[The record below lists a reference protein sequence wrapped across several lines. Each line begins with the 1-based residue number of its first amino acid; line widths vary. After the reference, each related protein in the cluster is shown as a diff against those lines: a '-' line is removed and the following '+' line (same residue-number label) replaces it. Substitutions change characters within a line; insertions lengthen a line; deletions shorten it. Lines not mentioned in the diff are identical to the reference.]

1 MQRSTHIPNAS
12 ASPSMVLPLKKA
24 GARTA
29 LVNLSDASRTLLVD
43 CFRQFGIEAVPV
55 TINAAERLSREKFE
69 ACVLP
74 MAPES
79 APVMEAARASASNS
93 RMIIYALGG
102 TAKDAL
108 RYSKFGVNAMFHEPL
123 ERPAALKLVR
133 ATQMLVQH
141 EFRRYVRIPVM
152 TEVSVMTNGGGT
164 FTATSAE
171 ISTGG
176 MSVSTAQELAKGSS
190 VEISFALLTLPRVL
204 VRGTVTWRR
213 GRLTGIRFDQDDDR
227 RRRIKDWITSYL
239 EN

>member
-1 MQRSTHIPNAS
+1 MQRSIHVPNAS
-12 ASPSMVLPLKKA
+12 ASPSVVLPLKKA

-55 TINAAERLSREKFE
+55 TVNAAERLSREKFE

-108 RYSKFGVNAMFHEPL
+108 RYSKFGV
-123 ERPAALKLVR
+123 
-133 ATQMLVQH
+133 
-141 EFRRYVRIPVM
+141 
-152 TEVSVMTNGGGT
+152 
-164 FTATSAE
+164 
-171 ISTGG
+171 
-176 MSVSTAQELAKGSS
+176 
-190 VEISFALLTLPRVL
+190 
-204 VRGTVTWRR
+204 
-213 GRLTGIRFDQDDDR
+213 
-227 RRRIKDWITSYL
+227 
-239 EN
+239 